1 MHIKI
6 SKAWRIVL
14 SILAVFVLI
23 YLAIP
28 KPKLLNGYTFSS
40 AVYDTNG
47 KLMKIGLSLDD
58 KYRLYVPFAEIPDN
72 LKKSLL
78 MYEDK
83 WFYYHIGIN
92 PASFVRAVFAMG
104 KGGRTQGASTV
115 TMQLAR
121 IVYHI
126 DSTSIWG
133 KFEQIIRALQI
144 ELFYSKDEVLEAY
157 FNLAPYG
164 GNIEG
169 IGAASIIFFDTRAQN
184 LNIQQS
190 MALAVIPQNPSKR
203 SLASKKGVLEISS
216 AVERLKKMWFAKYGD
231 AEKNNLSLPLYAQK
245 KLPFKAPHFVRYVQ
259 NSYEGEVFSTLDMNH
274 QNMLEDIIKRYLQ
287 NNKSKGAYNASAMIV
302 NYKTMEVLGYVG
314 SADFFNK
321 EIQGQVDGTK
331 AYRSPGSTLKPFIYA
346 LGIEQ
351 GIIHPMTMLR
361 DIPKNYGFYT
371 PENFDKSFFGIM
383 SATSALV
390 NSRNIPAVELLGRL
404 QEDSFYKL
412 MQSSGVKKMKS
423 PKHYG
428 LALALGGFEV
438 SMQDTAKLYAMLAN
452 LGESKE
458 LRFNKK
464 HEQKETKR
472 LLSREASFITLS
484 MLSKN
489 TPIDRTYTPFSVK
502 KKDYNIYWKTG
513 TSYGFRDSWTA
524 GIVGDYVIVVWIGNF
539 DNTPNNHFLGRKMAA
554 PLFFQIVRAL
564 GKIYQMEDIKAPYD
578 LNIAKVDICR
588 STGDLANQ
596 YCKKTVKTYFIPGV
610 SSIKMSDVTRVIPI
624 DVATGQR
631 ACRHRPPDTKLE
643 AYEFWPS
650 NVLKSFELAGVS
662 IKRPPSFMK
671 DCEIIDTFNKGQP
684 PFIHYPTDGS
694 VYIVRSHNLDNEKIA
709 LKASLDSDSSQ
720 VYWYV
725 NGKLVGETKA
735 EQALETKAIIG
746 NMEIVA
752 TDNMGRSSKSDIV
765 IKLIN

>member
-126 DSTSIWG
+126 DSTSILG

-302 NYKTMEVLGYVG
+302 NYKPWR
-314 SADFFNK
+314 FW
-321 EIQGQVDGTK
+321 
-331 AYRSPGSTLKPFIYA
+331 
-346 LGIEQ
+346 
-351 GIIHPMTMLR
+351 
-361 DIPKNYGFYT
+361 
-371 PENFDKSFFGIM
+371 
-383 SATSALV
+383 ATSAL
-390 NSRNIPAVELLGRL
+390 
-404 QEDSFYKL
+404 
-412 MQSSGVKKMKS
+412 
-423 PKHYG
+423 
-428 LALALGGFEV
+428 
-438 SMQDTAKLYAMLAN
+438 
-452 LGESKE
+452 
-458 LRFNKK
+458 
-464 HEQKETKR
+464 
-472 LLSREASFITLS
+472 
-484 MLSKN
+484 
-489 TPIDRTYTPFSVK
+489 
-502 KKDYNIYWKTG
+502 
-513 TSYGFRDSWTA
+513 
-524 GIVGDYVIVVWIGNF
+524 
-539 DNTPNNHFLGRKMAA
+539 
-554 PLFFQIVRAL
+554 QI
-564 GKIYQMEDIKAPYD
+564 
-578 LNIAKVDICR
+578 
-588 STGDLANQ
+588 
-596 YCKKTVKTYFIPGV
+596 F
-610 SSIKMSDVTRVIPI
+610 
-624 DVATGQR
+624 
-631 ACRHRPPDTKLE
+631 
-643 AYEFWPS
+643 
-650 NVLKSFELAGVS
+650 S
-662 IKRPPSFMK
+662 IKRFK
-671 DCEIIDTFNKGQP
+671 DKLTEQK
-684 PFIHYPTDGS
+684 H
-694 VYIVRSHNLDNEKIA
+694 IVLPDQ
-709 LKASLDSDSSQ
+709 L
-720 VYWYV
+720 
-725 NGKLVGETKA
+725 
-735 EQALETKAIIG
+735 
-746 NMEIVA
+746 
-752 TDNMGRSSKSDIV
+752 
-765 IKLIN
+765 